1 MQRCIFLRS
10 FLALVLFTTALQAA
24 AQINPG
30 FDPATPIRVVYRVDF
45 TSPYDA
51 FTDGFTPRGT
61 VGDLL
66 SLTSGAPCNNAPTP
80 QAPAFVAMTTDR
92 AQALRFARRH
102 LASLPP
108 GARGNPVYL
117 YSIRAD
123 ADFISVPGAFFS
135 AIDAGRGARAG
146 YTPEHA
152 NALEYLLY
160 TRPILGERGVVAP
173 RVRGRNISMASPLR
187 LEDGVVVEDGAPTV
201 NFGYVNDPST
211 AAINIVSDW
220 NLPALLPHAAI
231 LSSEAGASGS
241 CALSCDRATSASSF
255 SLSDEMDYAAV
266 CGASDAMTPLLFDI
280 IND

>member
-61 VGDLL
+61 MGDLL

-123 ADFISVPGAFFS
+123 ATSSAFPAPSSARSTLGA
-135 AIDAGRGARAG
+135 GARRLHAG
-146 YTPEHA
+146 ACERAGVP
-152 NALEYLLY
+152 ALHP
-160 TRPILGERGVVAP
+160 TILGERGVVAP